1 MPIILTA
8 TDYSEVANHAV
19 DYACS
24 MAQTYAASVT
34 VVHSFIIP
42 VVISTDTPMPAISI
56 EEARNIAIERMD
68 ALITELKTRYT
79 GIDIRSDI
87 TYGDITDSLQE
98 YTESVQP
105 WIIVIG
111 NSSSEDTNFWPGSN
125 LINSLKGLPYLVLA
139 VPANASYKPIKNIC
153 FACDYKNTDEHL
165 PANDLIK
172 IVTATGAKL
181 HILNVTKNKDGE
193 EGVTTVPNLLKDLL
207 ETITPEYHFV
217 DGEDIDE
224 SIQQFVTEK
233 NMDWLVV
240 MPHKH
245 GFFEGLLHRSH
256 TKAMAR
262 MSHVPLMALHEVNK

>member
-8 TDYSEVANHAV
+8 TDYSEIANHAV
-19 DYACS
+19 DYACN

-68 ALITELKTRYT
+68 TLMADLKTRYP
-79 GIDIRSDI
+79 GIDIKSDI

-111 NSSSEDTNFWPGSN
+111 NSSSEDTSFWPGSN
-125 LINSLKGLPYLVLA
+125 LINALKGLPYLVLA
-139 VPANASYKPIKNIC
+139 VPANAKYGAVKNIC
-153 FACDYKNTDEHL
+153 FACDYKNTDERF
-165 PANDLIK
+165 PADELIK
-172 IVTATGAKL
+172 IVRATGARL
-181 HILNVTKNKDGE
+181 HVLNVGQNNEGE
-193 EGVTTVPNLLKDLL
+193 ERITTPPNSLKDRLAS
-207 ETITPEYHFV
+207 ITPEYHFV
-217 DGEDIDE
+217 DSEDIDE

-240 MPHKH
+240 IPHKH
-245 GFFEGLLHRSH
+245 SFFEGLLHKSH

-262 MSHVPLMALHEVNK
+262 MSHIPLMTLHEVNK